1 MKDKKCKNCI
11 ACNLFCLENKNMEN
25 LKKIARREKYKA
37 YKYGKHRR
45 DRK

>member
-11 ACNLFCLENKNMEN
+11 ACSLFCTENKNMEN
-25 LKKIARREKYKA
+25 IKKIANREKFKA